1 MKFSLKIEG
10 LNSNDFIIS
19 GQDVHLKVV
28 ELSEA
33 IKLLP
38 RAISLD
44 LEDRAE
50 ELDLEN
56 IAPST
61 DNEIADVASRVK
73 QRNAESS
80 SPGWQ

>member
-1 MKFSLKIEG
+1 MLLFKL
-10 LNSNDFIIS
+10 S
-19 GQDVHLKVV
+19 GQDVHLRVV

-38 RAISLD
+38 RATSLD
-44 LEDRAE
+44 LEDRAD
-50 ELDLEN
+50 ELDVEN
-56 IAPST
+56 IAPTT

-73 QRNAESS
+73 QRDAESS

>member
-1 MKFSLKIEG
+1 MLLFKL
-10 LNSNDFIIS
+10 S

-38 RAISLD
+38 MATSLD
-44 LEDRAE
+44 LEDRAD
-50 ELDLEN
+50 ELDVEN
-56 IAPST
+56 IAPTT

-73 QRNAESS
+73 QRDAESS